1 MTYLYGNLNLEQ
13 QERFILKQKDAI
25 RKPSFVLWIEGF
37 GDTTEYVISIDTEIG
52 LESLRGKGNINIGRA
67 ILELNNE
74 KGYFYSE
81 GASKVKSCAKIKIWA
96 GFGDLNIP
104 IFTGV
109 IHSVKPVG
117 TLNTVIINCRDYMGF
132 FFDSV
137 IDELGLNNTPKSI
150 LEHLCS
156 KIGVLSEIESNEE
169 TTMVYDEQ
177 KFSNQ
182 RVISAIEEIC
192 DSIFCVAYFDEGGI
206 FKLVEKEY
214 SNSSAWKFDDS
225 NVIDC
230 SILTNSEIIN
240 DITIEYKSGFSSKC
254 YDQASIDEYKR
265 KSRQIH
271 ILSLGSDLVSNQ
283 TQGTGQETLNY
294 NLEGFK
300 FISSNGSSLIDSI
313 HIRMKKSDAHG
324 HIFAKIYTDE
334 NGVPNNLIGTSNLK
348 VSDNLNNDWTWEVF
362 CFDKP
367 IRISQMTDYWCIIDA
382 SSVVSGTIYVQV
394 SNAGTT
400 GKHIYY
406 NLSSWWIEDNKYV
419 LHVIRGSQQSQ
430 RVACDVIRFYKK
442 PHERINII
450 APAIPNLQL
459 TDEVMVDIKKV
470 GIIGKYVIERRRHI
484 LTSEKYVTIDTL
496 RKVG

>member
-1 MTYLYGNLNLEQ
+1 MQYGNLNLEQ
-13 QERFILKQKDAI
+13 QERFVLKQKDAI

-37 GDTTEYVISIDTEIG
+37 GDTTDYVISIDTEIG

-67 ILELNNE
+67 TLELNNE
-74 KGYFYSE
+74 KGYFYLE
-81 GASKVKSCAKIKIWA
+81 GASKVKNCAKIKIWA
-96 GFGDLNIP
+96 GFDDLNMP

-137 IDELGLNNTPKSI
+137 IDELGLNRTPKSI

-169 TTMVYDEQ
+169 TTMTYDEQ
-177 KFSNQ
+177 NFSNQ

-192 DSIFCVAYFDEGGI
+192 DSIFCVAYFDEDGI

-225 NVIDC
+225 NVVDC
-230 SILTNSEIIN
+230 SILTDSEIIN
-240 DITIEYKSGFSSKC
+240 DITIEYKSGFSSRC
-254 YDQASIDEYKR
+254 YDQASIDEYKL
-265 KSRQIH
+265 KSRQIY
-271 ILSLGSDLVSNQ
+271 ILSLGSDLVSSQ
-283 TQGTGQETLNY
+283 TQGTGQAALSY

-300 FISSNGSSLIDSI
+300 FTSSNSSSLIDSI

-324 HIFAKIYTDE
+324 YISAKIYTDN

-348 VSDNLNNDWTWEVF
+348 VSDNLNNDWTWEIF

-382 SSVVSGTIYVQV
+382 NSVVGGTVYVQV
-394 SNAGTT
+394 SNAETT
-400 GKHIYY
+400 EKHAYY
-406 NLSSWWIEDNKYV
+406 NLSSWLTEDNKYV

-430 RVACDVIRFYKK
+430 RVACDVIRFYKG
-442 PHERINII
+442 PHERISII

-484 LTSEKYVTIDTL
+484 LTSEKYVTIDNL